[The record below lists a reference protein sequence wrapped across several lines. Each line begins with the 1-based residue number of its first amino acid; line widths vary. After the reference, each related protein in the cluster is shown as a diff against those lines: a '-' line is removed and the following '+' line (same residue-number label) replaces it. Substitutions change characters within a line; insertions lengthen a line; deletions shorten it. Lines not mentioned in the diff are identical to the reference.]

1 MCHTGFLTVARK
13 MINPVAARLRQLIEE
28 SPDRS
33 TYSLLITGHSAGG
46 AVASLLYSHMLS
58 TSKSAASE
66 LNILTGCFKRI
77 HCVTYGTPPISIFP
91 LSKPDNPTLKKSLF
105 YSFLNEGDPITRAH
119 PTYLRSLIELYTHPA
134 PKITYAEPSSSRKHK
149 HTLTSLPSKSS
160 STLSIDKTRPK
171 HKKSHTAPVPGIAPV
186 WNVPDLIYSNAGRLI
201 LLRGMEKK
209 GAEPSKNK
217 KNIEDRM
224 DEGVV
229 AQVITDEQLR
239 DVIWGDPVMHMM
251 KLYSRRIEVLA
262 TNAVTGRG
270 G

>member
-1 MCHTGFLTVARK
+1 
-13 MINPVAARLRQLIEE
+13 MIGPVAARLRQLIEE

-58 TSKSAASE
+58 TSRNAESE

-77 HCVTYGTPPISIFP
+77 HCVTFGVPPISI
-91 LSKPDNPTLKKSLF
+91 LSLVRPNKPTLRKSLF
-105 YSFLNEGDPITRAH
+105 YSFLNEGDPIARAH
-119 PTYLRSLIELYTHPA
+119 PAYLRSLIELYTHPS
-134 PKITYAEPSSSRKHK
+134 PKITYAEQSNRQKHK
-149 HTLTSLPSKSS
+149 DTLTSLPLKSS
-160 STLSIDKTRPK
+160 RTLSVKKIRLKP
-171 HKKSHTAPVPGIAPV
+171 KKSHTAPVPSVAPR
-186 WNVPDLIYSNAGRLI
+186 WKVPDLIYSNAGRLI
-201 LLRGMEKK
+201 LLRGVEKK
-209 GAEPSKNK
+209 GAEPLRK
-217 KNIEDRM
+217 KKIEDRM

-229 AQVITDEQLR
+229 AQMITDEQLR
-239 DVIWGDPVMHMM
+239 DVIWGDPVLHMM